1 MANSGPL
8 AVRTYEA
15 IADILVGST
24 DLFLSSKNL
33 IVVMGVVA

>member
-15 IADILVGST
+15 IADVLVRFA
-24 DLFLSSKNL
+24 DLSHSSGDL
-33 IVVMGVVA
+33 IQLWE